1 MDLLL
6 TIQIFIFMTF
16 DVDRIISFMEKF
28 MNVTKGDIGEQ
39 ESAEPST
46 PSTSTGG
53 GTTSSSS
60 PTIKKWE
67 SGRTFGKTYMN
78 DPKYKWESGRTLG
91 KTYMNDPKYKWET
104 GLTRGHG
111 NPVP

>member
-1 MDLLL
+1 MDLFLI
-6 TIQIFIFMTF
+6 IQIFIFMTF

-39 ESAEPST
+39 ESTDSSA

-60 PTIKKWE
+60 PTMKKWE

>member
-1 MDLLL
+1 MDLFL

-39 ESAEPST
+39 ESTDSSAP
-46 PSTSTGG
+46 STGG

-60 PTIKKWE
+60 PT
-67 SGRTFGKTYMN
+67 
-78 DPKYKWESGRTLG
+78 KYKWESGRTLG

>member
-1 MDLLL
+1 
-6 TIQIFIFMTF
+6 MTF

-28 MNVTKGDIGEQ
+28 MNGTKGDIGEQ
-39 ESAEPST
+39 ESTDSG
-46 PSTSTGG
+46 TSDTGG
-53 GTTSSSS
+53 GSATSSA
-60 PTIKKWE
+60 PAMKKWE
-67 SGRTFGKTYMN
+67 SGRTF
-78 DPKYKWESGRTLG
+78 G